1 MGMKIYRTRKTRL
14 IWRVETDRVSVKAG
28 MTLPSQV
35 GDPLVPALLI
45 RFDIDA
51 AGGGKTTLVVSA
63 PSDVF
68 ENLASKMV
76 AADPEAAERAFLQ
89 ARKTG
94 VGS

>member
-1 MGMKIYRTRKTRL
+1 MGIKIYRTRKTRL
-14 IWRVETDRVSVKAG
+14 IWRVETEKVIVQADVTPPPRA
-28 MTLPSQV
+28 
-35 GDPLVPALLI
+35 GDPMLPALLI

-51 AGGGKTTLVVSA
+51 AGGGRTSLVVSA

-68 ENLASKMV
+68 EELASKMV
-76 AADPEAAERAFLQ
+76 AADPVAAERAFLN